1 MSSTQSPKRTEND
14 LPPKRKGKG
23 IKPVKPPLHS
33 TRLNRLIYVLVFLS
47 TLLSAYYS
55 YRLVQW
61 KTEVGGWW
69 NLALGRKPAQMMHDT
84 TRTAEN
90 RRPHAN
96 TEESVEDRINALALA
111 LGMPPQD
118 LARAIAGAVKEYV
131 PPASLTSIRERETA
145 GPAVDVLL
153 GKKAAPKGS
162 ENSQSDADVA
172 QEAKEGA
179 TGVVE
184 GVMDSFVGM
193 DEP

>member
-1 MSSTQSPKRTEND
+1 M
-14 LPPKRKGKG
+14 
-23 IKPVKPPLHS
+23 IHH
-33 TRLNRLIYVLVFLS
+33 
-47 TLLSAYYS
+47 
-55 YRLVQW
+55 
-61 KTEVGGWW
+61 
-69 NLALGRKPAQMMHDT
+69 HDSGT
-84 TRTAEN
+84 TGD

-96 TEESVEDRINALALA
+96 KGESVEDRINALALA
-111 LGMPPQD
+111 RGMPRQD

-153 GKKAAPKGS
+153 GKKAPPKGS
-162 ENSQSDADVA
+162 KNTQSGANVA